1 MFIARG
7 SDREGR
13 WPDAP
18 RLFSTRHQFLRHCA
32 PYLSRVLSIPR
43 SVSTTINTE
52 FRGIRAHSD
61 PQDATSFR
69 HFPQQFARFMHANS
83 MRFSTNCRLTIST
96 RVGRVFL
103 GGAGTG
109 NGRGILYSISARRG
123 WCFRFGEL
131 FELLVNFFKK

>member
-7 SDREGR
+7 SDRGGR

-96 RVGRVFL
+96 LSSRGLVGYF
-103 GGAGTG
+103 
-109 NGRGILYSISARRG
+109 
-123 WCFRFGEL
+123 WGEL
-131 FELLVNFFKK
+131 ELEMDEEFCIRSLQGVDGVFDLENCSSCW